1 MDNIDAHLI
10 FEAYNNRTDKQVIQE
25 GFFDRAKANVSGA
38 VGSVKGLGQQVAGT
52 VKGAVAGAK
61 GNVAGVQQAAQQVQ
75 AGKTSGAI
83 AKAESYKA
91 TALQKIDKLT
101 AEIMADLGKL
111 GIDPGA
117 LNSANNSFKKNLANS
132 LNALITG
139 LKTPAPAAPAPAAP
153 APAAQ
158 PAPVAQPAPAAPTPS
173 P

>member
-1 MDNIDAHLI
+1 MGGLSVVEKSDPIIVPTL
-10 FEAYNNRTDKQVIQE
+10 YSVCV
-25 GFFDRAKANVSGA
+25 RAP
-38 VGSVKGLGQQVAGT
+38 
-52 VKGAVAGAK
+52 
-61 GNVAGVQQAAQQVQ
+61 
-75 AGKTSGAI
+75 I
-83 AKAESYKA
+83 WA
-91 TALQKIDKLT
+91 TITLPVIDKLT